1 MKILLIGLAG
11 AGKSTLATA
20 LAEHLGWE
28 HHALDDHRRALA
40 DGSIAGDYLARAA
53 FLRACAAPCSGIYEF
68 GGCGPHRHGAR
79 LALEESG
86 EPVHVVWIQTA
97 NEIRAARLAAR
108 DQALPRPSWGAAP
121 DEVEAALEEVLR
133 QDRVDG
139 FWRHHE
145 HFSED
150 VLDGTLPVEEL
161 LRSVLAA
168 LERHAAP
175 SKAPAASPPRAFAQQ
190 PRESVL
196 LVTLDSC
203 RHDTAQQSHTPAL
216 RSMGEPLRAMAPS
229 HFTLASHAA
238 MWVGTTPGLAHSD
251 RPVLNPK
258 RGRLFRL
265 SNALVPAG
273 PGDVF
278 ALEGAT
284 IIEGFARRGYRTLGT
299 GAVDWF
305 DTSTPTGRALVAPFQ
320 RFRFER
326 GPAALEAQLT
336 WLAAQLDEVAD
347 TPVFCFLNVAE
358 THVPYW
364 HQGANWPK
372 SENPCR
378 PFAGA
383 SNDTALCRQR
393 QRASLEHVDRVLDPL
408 LTAFAQSTVM
418 VCGDHGDCWGED
430 GLWEHGI
437 WHPKAMEVPL
447 WVRVRGEV
455 LNDAAAGGSPC

>member
-11 AGKSTLATA
+11 VGKSTLATA
-20 LAEHLGWE
+20 LAEHLGWAC
-28 HHALDDHRRALA
+28 HALDDHRRALA

-53 FLRACAAPCSGIYEF
+53 FLRSCAAPGSGIYEF
-68 GGCGPHRHGAR
+68 GGCGPHRHGVR

-86 EPVHVVWIQTA
+86 EPVHVVWLRA
-97 NEIRAARLAAR
+97 SSELRAARLAAR
-108 DQALPRPSWGAAP
+108 EQAIPGPSWGVAP
-121 DEVEAALEEVLR
+121 GEVEAALEGVLR
-133 QDRVDG
+133 RDQEDG
-139 FWRHHE
+139 FWTHRG
-145 HFSED
+145 HFTSD
-150 VLDGTLPVEEL
+150 VQDGERPVEEL
-161 LRSVLAA
+161 LRSVLWA
-168 LERHAAP
+168 LGRHAV
-175 SKAPAASPPRAFAQQ
+175 PRATPGGSGPGVFVQQ

-203 RHDTAQQSHTPAL
+203 RYDTARQAHTPAL
-216 RSMGEPLRAMAPS
+216 RTLGEPMCAMAPS

-238 MWVGTTPGLAHSD
+238 MWVGTTPGLAQID
-251 RPVLNPK
+251 QPVLNPK

-265 SNALVPAG
+265 ASALVPAG
-273 PGDVF
+273 PDDVF

-320 RFRFER
+320 RFRFVR
-326 GPAALEAQLT
+326 GPGAIETQLT
-336 WLAAQLDEVAD
+336 WLAAELWQAAG
-347 TPVFCFLNVAE
+347 TPLFCFLNAAE

-364 HQGANWPK
+364 HQGARWSR

-383 SNDTALCRQR
+383 SNDAALCRQR
-393 QRASLEHVDRVLDPL
+393 QQACLEHLDRALAPL
-408 LTAFAQSTVM
+408 LAAFAQSTVM

-455 LNDAAAGGSPC
+455 LNVTAGGGSPC